1 MGRAS
6 TFTPADRRKMRLPQ
20 VRTKPY
26 VHVRNVRPADGQ
38 AIEKRPRRSC
48 THTRQRHAGADGCE
62 KCMAL
67 EV

>member
-6 TFTPADRRKMRLPQ
+6 AFTPADRRKMRLPQ

-38 AIEKRPRRSC
+38 VDGRSRRSC